1 MPFDPTTLV
10 ADERPALLRW
20 SISTA
25 IVLSAHALIA
35 VALVARPDYVDLAT
49 GSPIVMIE
57 LAPLPIGPV
66 DPPRDLAPGLQQLQ
80 NESEER
86 AKIERQ
92 ADPEPQKLDP
102 LPEQPVDADAMVTLP
117 VPKPDPPKEPEPDK
131 AAQQASLE
139 VPVPTAP
146 PTATTSDP
154 QPAGPA
160 IGQVPDSTAAA
171 IATWQQL
178 LQAQLERSK
187 RYPRRARGAHGKVTV
202 AFTVGRNGGVVSSH
216 IVQGS
221 GSAILDEEALA
232 LIKRAQPLPPPPS
245 TIADNQLSLV
255 VPINYIA
262 SRQ

>member
-1 MPFDPTTLV
+1 MAGDPTALL
-10 ADERPALLRW
+10 DERSALLRW
-20 SISTA
+20 TSSAA
-25 IVLSAHALIA
+25 IVLAAHALIA
-35 VALVARPDYVDLAT
+35 VALIGRPDYVDLTT

-57 LAPLPIGPV
+57 LAPLPVAPA

-102 LPEQPVDADAMVTLP
+102 LPEQPVVADAPVTLP
-117 VPKPDPPKEPEPDK
+117 VPKSDPPKEPEPDK

-146 PTATTSDP
+146 PTATTLEP

-160 IGQVPDSTAAA
+160 IGQVPDPTAAA
-171 IATWQQL
+171 IASWHQL
-178 LQAQLERSK
+178 LQAQLERFK
-187 RYPRRARGAHGKVTV
+187 RYPRRARGAHGEVTI
-202 AFTVGRNGGVVSSH
+202 AFTVGRNGRVVSSH
-216 IVQGS
+216 IIQGS

-245 TIADNQLSLV
+245 TIADNQLNLA
-255 VPINYIA
+255 VPIQFIV